1 MSPEKQASVTNS
13 VFRGK
18 TNSPQAL
25 FLSNQ
30 VSTPPRRRSTTYRN
44 WQLSIMWIQNLLAGI
59 RDDKIHACCVKVTPR
74 CQTGKRRLAFPSW
87 LCLHTVVV
95 LRCMSAS
102 TCAGICLHMSGCAL
116 VAAGS
121 RPYWIAKLW
130 AEPKTGCSGSYLL
143 CSQNTKPLLS
153 LLQSL
158 RRDVDE
164 EITSRPAPD
173 HRQRPDPSAPQL

>member
-30 VSTPPRRRSTTYRN
+30 VSAPPRRRSTTYRN
-44 WQLSIMWIQNLLAGI
+44 WQLNIMWIQNLLAGV

-130 AEPKTGCSGSYLL
+130 AEPKTGCSGSYLR
-143 CSQNTKPLLS
+143 CSQNTEPLLS

-164 EITSRPAPD
+164 EIRSRPAPD
-173 HRQRPDPSAPQL
+173 HRQRPSPSTPQL